1 MSRQLLLKLTCTIQK
16 GIENTVAFK
25 YYKLM
30 IPKYD
35 AYLEKYLKEYQENP
49 RSRVFAPLAEAYRKS
64 GLIDEA
70 IEICKEGLEY
80 HPNFLSGMVALAR
93 CYFDKGLYTATIKE
107 LEKVVSEVPD
117 NYLAQKLLAES
128 YILVGDKNNALK
140 SYKMVLFM
148 NSRDE
153 EAKIAVSEI
162 ENIDRRIIDEE
173 LNQPIETEILTDIE
187 DIPAPPSMNPPSFQ
201 TSSDFKIIDE
211 VASNPDFEFEEKQI
225 SKAFN
230 SHKEDDSSDMILTN
244 ISTMTMGELL
254 ESQGLKDKALE
265 VYKKILDQHPDQPI
279 VKEKIENLEKELGI
293 SSYKNDELETEQSIE
308 FAVDS
313 PEDYKQESTED
324 LFDGEII
331 DETPEEEKDDTTTP
345 DIMNVVNMIT
355 LPDLPELPKEKNDR
369 TDSPPND
376 LDDQWIFNNAIE
388 DLKVTELKSLL
399 NKVKIYRSSNIR

>member
-1 MSRQLLLKLTCTIQK
+1 
-16 GIENTVAFK
+16 
-25 YYKLM
+25 M

-80 HPNFLSGMVALAR
+80 HPSFLSGMVALAR

-128 YILVGDKNNALK
+128 YVLVGDKNNALK

-148 NSRDE
+148 NPRDE

-162 ENIDRRIIDEE
+162 EKIDQRIIDEE
-173 LNQPIETEILTDIE
+173 LNQAIETEILMDEE
-187 DIPAPPSMNPPSFQ
+187 DIPPVPLATPPSFQ
-201 TSSDFKIIDE
+201 TDVDFKVIDE
-211 VASNPDFEFEEKQI
+211 VANNADYEFEEKHI

-230 SHKEDDSSDMILTN
+230 ANKDDDSPDMILTD

-265 VYKKILDQHPDQPI
+265 VYKKIFEQNPDQAI
-279 VKEKIENLEKELGI
+279 IKQRIENLEKELGI
-293 SSYKNDELETEQSIE
+293 SKYTHEEISTDGVIE
-308 FAVDS
+308 FSTDS
-313 PEDYKQESTED
+313 PEDYNKKNIDD

-331 DETPEEEKDDTTTP
+331 DSVTEEKEDNNESTNCDPVETTEK
-345 DIMNVVNMIT
+345 
-355 LPDLPELPKEKNDR
+355 PEQIEAPEQNIPEQKAD
-369 TDSPPND
+369 D
-376 LDDQWIFNNAIE
+376 LDDQWIFHSTAEN
-388 DLKVTELKSLL
+388 LKVTKLKSFL
-399 NKVKIYRSSNIR
+399 NKVKIYKASNLS